1 MAHKLTVE
9 MSKTLRHIFQEL
21 NLIHLYEPF
30 EVERIEVDNFL
41 CLSDEEMERLGV
53 SALGDRIRLRESV
66 RFELGDKKTDKKR
79 TEPKESTTTSSALF
93 LERNRSI
100 LFGNSKGKRRARRSL
115 QDTAPD
121 PKKSRSTTAGPK
133 SWTANFYVWRTK
145 KQRLFRRLHSEK
157 CCIKQ
162 ALGQR
167 KSNYLHRMEKL
178 KY

>member
-1 MAHKLTVE
+1 
-9 MSKTLRHIFQEL
+9 MSKTLWHIFQEL

-100 LFGNSKGKRRARRSL
+100 LFGRAVRRQL
-115 QDTAPD
+115 VQKVGQQT
-121 PKKSRSTTAGPK
+121 
-133 SWTANFYVWRTK
+133 FFVWRTK

-167 KSNYLHRMEKL
+167 KSNYLHRIEKL